1 MCSSTY
7 LTSLLLKHR
16 MHETEP
22 GDLNISLSLFSG
34 ESSAA
39 FGFVH
44 PDGGREDAGH
54 VTYHGVV
61 AEDANEVLFNPP
73 IRTQGE
79 LICKFEVVHHHN
91 QAPSPFEVRDNFI
104 IFVWFE
110 LVGFR
115 RQFGCKRAG
124 NGRGV
129 LLELKSRII

>member
-1 MCSSTY
+1 MTLIY
-7 LTSLLLKHR
+7 ISLL
-16 MHETEP
+16 
-22 GDLNISLSLFSG
+22 SG

-44 PDGGREDAGH
+44 PDGGRGDAGH

-91 QAPSPFEVRDNFI
+91 QAPSPFEVRDNF
-104 IFVWFE
+104 V
-110 LVGFR
+110 LVFGFWLSPSNSDANER
-115 RQFGCKRAG
+115 EM
-124 NGRGV
+124 RG
-129 LLELKSRII
+129 EYSSN